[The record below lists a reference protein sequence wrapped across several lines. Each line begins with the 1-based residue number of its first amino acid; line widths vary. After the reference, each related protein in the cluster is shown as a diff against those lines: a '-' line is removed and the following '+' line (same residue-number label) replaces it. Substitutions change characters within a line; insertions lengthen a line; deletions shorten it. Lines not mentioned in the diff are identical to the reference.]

1 MEIKI
6 MKMNKILVLG
16 ICVVMMVSSCTTST
30 GSSAVNGAFLGG
42 WFGSAVGGIVGGR
55 YGHDVGTVIGMTTG
69 AVAGAAVA
77 QAEENSRKQEVR
89 EHYRRTH
96 GNNDTYG
103 YGGQTSYQGKGYD
116 DSGFDASNSGDDRLY
131 DFQSSDYTGSFS
143 SSKATSSVPT
153 PSQIDDISR
162 YDLRYSDAL
171 EISNARFIDTGSDG
185 VLKRGEKAKII
196 FEIKNVSDKVLYDLV
211 PTVVETT
218 HNKHIAVSPGLH
230 IESIAPGQRLRYTA
244 IVVADRYIGNGAVAF
259 SASVVQGGKTIS
271 KVAEFN
277 IRTAKK

>member
-1 MEIKI
+1 

-69 AVAGAAVA
+69 VVAGAAVA

-96 GNNDTYG
+96 GNND
-103 YGGQTSYQGKGYD
+103 SYSYGKGSASSRQYD
-116 DSGFDASNSGDDRLY
+116 NSGFDSNNSGDDRLY

-244 IVVADRYIGNGAVAF
+244 IVVADRYVGNGAVAF